1 MDLKKSQLSVPSMAS
16 SPLQAHYLWCS
27 YVHCTQWGS
36 RLWLGRVLLLLG
48 ASATIN
54 QSK

>member
-1 MDLKKSQLSVPSMAS
+1 MDLKKSHLSVPSMDTG
-16 SPLQAHYLWCS
+16 PLQAHYLRCS
-27 YVHCTQWGS
+27 YVHYTQRGN